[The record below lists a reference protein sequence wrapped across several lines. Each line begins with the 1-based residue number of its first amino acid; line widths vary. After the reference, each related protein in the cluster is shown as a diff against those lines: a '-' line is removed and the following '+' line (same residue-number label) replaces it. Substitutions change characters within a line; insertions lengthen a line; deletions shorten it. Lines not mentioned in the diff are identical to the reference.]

1 MTEKHSLTVKE
12 PSNIHED
19 WSTLIARAADD
30 VSRIIQSEIHL
41 FETTFRSALE
51 GQINYALAGLA
62 MVVVMICGTLCA
74 LAALILYAHHWLQWW
89 QACAIGAFTMLAVA
103 GVIRA
108 TVFAAPSKMVGSSR
122 PHSGAVD
129 FEQATTKEGAHNSS
143 HR

>member
-1 MTEKHSLTVKE
+1 MTEKHTLSVKE
-12 PSNIHED
+12 PSGIHED

-41 FETTFRSALE
+41 FETTSGSALE

-62 MVVVMICGTLCA
+62 MVAVMICGTLCA
-74 LAALILYAHHWLQWW
+74 LAALILWAHQWLQWW

-108 TVFAAPSKMVGSSR
+108 TVFTAPSKLAGSSR
-122 PHSGAVD
+122 RDSEAVD
-129 FEQATTKEGAHNSS
+129 VEQATPNG
-143 HR
+143 RGLQ